1 MAGPRGL
8 TESLSSSSSRTAAAA
23 SRPARDAYAQ
33 ADTRGRRVSPTGGAL
48 FDRAERAAQDRQLA
62 DRLAMADDDLAAGI
76 ANAYAQADARGRR
89 VSPTGGDLFDRAEQA
104 QIARMA
110 AAAGIADAYAQANA
124 RNQNTMFPGQG
135 FSAFG
140 DMVPGELSAEY
151 ARQFNRGQSE
161 FEPLIAFDSG
171 AMRYPPQRFD
181 PPGLQES
188 YDALA
193 ARENNLVYDLA
204 TGAYIPANPS
214 DATRLTQDFLPRPED
229 LYATAAGV
237 SDQANLVKDT
247 LNSLIAGADAE
258 RARMSGGSSVPLP
271 RLDPRGYDGSTSD
284 MPFESDGI
292 ADAQVNDVPTAY
304 DQAVDFIGDMAVGTP
319 IGGLVNLAA
328 PDAIRGVSEFFKGL
342 DDGVTYGGTG
352 VRTNFQDS
360 ASGGSLIEQPSQYAY
375 APLPFPDVNGN
386 GIDDRLEGIGF
397 MGSQPTNF
405 GVRQVRFPTTPPY
418 DPGRSGEFSY
428 FTGQGYAEG
437 GMVDPMQDPR
447 MELIADTEDVLE
459 DIAEGEPADA
469 EDAEILRAFVAQFGD
484 DALRAL
490 NDQVMAG
497 MKMRP
502 SRSRETGSPRLIEG
516 PGTETSDSIPAMI
529 EDAPGGP
536 QPAAL
541 SDGEVVIPANAVRAA
556 GQGDREKGAAQLMAL
571 SDMLVN
577 GQ

>member
-1 MAGPRGL
+1 
-8 TESLSSSSSRTAAAA
+8 
-23 SRPARDAYAQ
+23 
-33 ADTRGRRVSPTGGAL
+33 
-48 FDRAERAAQDRQLA
+48 
-62 DRLAMADDDLAAGI
+62 
-76 ANAYAQADARGRR
+76 
-89 VSPTGGDLFDRAEQA
+89 
-104 QIARMA
+104 MA
-110 AAAGIADAYAQANA
+110 AAAGIADAYEQANA
-124 RNQNTMFPGQG
+124 RNQNTVFPGQG
-135 FSAFG
+135 FSTFG

-151 ARQFNRGQSE
+151 ARQFNRGLSE

-188 YDALA
+188 YADLA
-193 ARENNLVYDLA
+193 ARENNFVYDPV
-204 TGAYIPANPS
+204 TGTYIPANLS

-237 SDQANLVKDT
+237 SNQANLVKDT
-247 LNSLIAGADAE
+247 LNSLIAGTDAE
-258 RARMSGGSSVPLP
+258 RARLSGGSGVPLQS
-271 RLDPRGYDGSTSD
+271 LDPGGYDGIAG
-284 MPFESDGI
+284 ESDE
-292 ADAQVNDVPTAY
+292 ARYARLNPQ
-304 DQAVDFIGDMAVGTP
+304 
-319 IGGLVNLAA
+319 AA
-328 PDAIRGVSEFFKGL
+328 PKERTILDTVVEGGGRLLENTALGGAVKALFPDVWYGMGESIKGL

-397 MGSQPTNF
+397 MGSQPINW
-405 GVRQVRFPTTPPY
+405 GARQARFPTTPPY

>member
-1 MAGPRGL
+1 L
-8 TESLSSSSSRTAAAA
+8 ENTAL
-23 SRPARDAYAQ
+23 
-33 ADTRGRRVSPTGGAL
+33 GGAVKAL
-48 FDRAERAAQDRQLA
+48 FPDVWYG
-62 DRLAMADDDLAAGI
+62 M
-76 ANAYAQADARGRR
+76 
-89 VSPTGGDLFDRAEQA
+89 
-104 QIARMA
+104 
-110 AAAGIADAYAQANA
+110 
-124 RNQNTMFPGQG
+124 
-135 FSAFG
+135 
-140 DMVPGELSAEY
+140 GES
-151 ARQFNRGQSE
+151 
-161 FEPLIAFDSG
+161 I
-171 AMRYPPQRFD
+171 
-181 PPGLQES
+181 
-188 YDALA
+188 
-193 ARENNLVYDLA
+193 
-204 TGAYIPANPS
+204 
-214 DATRLTQDFLPRPED
+214 
-229 LYATAAGV
+229 
-237 SDQANLVKDT
+237 
-247 LNSLIAGADAE
+247 
-258 RARMSGGSSVPLP
+258 
-271 RLDPRGYDGSTSD
+271 
-284 MPFESDGI
+284 
-292 ADAQVNDVPTAY
+292 
-304 DQAVDFIGDMAVGTP
+304 
-319 IGGLVNLAA
+319 
-328 PDAIRGVSEFFKGL
+328 KGL

-405 GVRQVRFPTTPPY
+405 GARQVRFPTTPPY

-447 MELIADTEDVLE
+447 MELIADAEDVLE
-459 DIAEGEPADA
+459 GIAAGAPPDA
-469 EDAEILRAFVAQFGD
+469 RGAEILKAFVAQFGD

>member
-1 MAGPRGL
+1 
-8 TESLSSSSSRTAAAA
+8 
-23 SRPARDAYAQ
+23 
-33 ADTRGRRVSPTGGAL
+33 
-48 FDRAERAAQDRQLA
+48 
-62 DRLAMADDDLAAGI
+62 
-76 ANAYAQADARGRR
+76 
-89 VSPTGGDLFDRAEQA
+89 
-104 QIARMA
+104 
-110 AAAGIADAYAQANA
+110 
-124 RNQNTMFPGQG
+124 
-135 FSAFG
+135 
-140 DMVPGELSAEY
+140 
-151 ARQFNRGQSE
+151 
-161 FEPLIAFDSG
+161 
-171 AMRYPPQRFD
+171 
-181 PPGLQES
+181 
-188 YDALA
+188 
-193 ARENNLVYDLA
+193 
-204 TGAYIPANPS
+204 
-214 DATRLTQDFLPRPED
+214 
-229 LYATAAGV
+229 
-237 SDQANLVKDT
+237 
-247 LNSLIAGADAE
+247 
-258 RARMSGGSSVPLP
+258 
-271 RLDPRGYDGSTSD
+271 
-284 MPFESDGI
+284 MPFESDE
-292 ADAQVNDVPTAY
+292 ARYARLNP
-304 DQAVDFIGDMAVGTP
+304 P
-319 IGGLVNLAA
+319 AA
-328 PDAIRGVSEFFKGL
+328 PKERTILDTVVEGGGRLLENTALGGAVKALFPDVWYGMGESIKGL

-405 GVRQVRFPTTPPY
+405 GARQVRFPTTPPY

-447 MELIADTEDVLE
+447 MELIADAEDVLE
-459 DIAEGEPADA
+459 DIAAGAPPDA
-469 EDAEILRAFVAQFGD
+469 RGAEILKAFVAQFGD

-571 SDMLVN
+571 SDMLVG